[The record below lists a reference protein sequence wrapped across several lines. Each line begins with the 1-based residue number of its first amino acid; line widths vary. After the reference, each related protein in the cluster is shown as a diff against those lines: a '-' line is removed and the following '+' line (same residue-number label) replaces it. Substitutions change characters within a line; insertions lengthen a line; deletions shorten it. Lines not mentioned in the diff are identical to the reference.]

1 MGRNH
6 GAGEEAAELKHM
18 GRRAKAVITAIL
30 IILIFAF
37 APWLNDRE
45 IHDRVLKEKGRLD
58 HTIDEDG
65 RLICDYKVNWAP
77 FGRWVASC
85 EGGWYVTFWGQ
96 IV

>member
-1 MGRNH
+1 
-6 GAGEEAAELKHM
+6 M

-45 IHDRVLKEKGRLD
+45 IHERVLKEKGRLD

-77 FGRWVASC
+77 FEIDVRLSSRAEQLAAAKYSRP
-85 EGGWYVTFWGQ
+85 EFNERR
-96 IV
+96 